1 MDTKSWVS
9 FPWVKAEEANGG
21 AAEHINPR
29 PQPWIDGA

>member
-21 AAEHINPR
+21 AAELATTL
-29 PQPWIDGA
+29 D